1 MSYRAILPLVVLF
14 AFPSFGSLGGCA
26 ASTPSG
32 CQVGAD
38 CASGVCNVD
47 GTCGGEASTS
57 SGATTGSSTS
67 SGGSGGTGG
76 ASSTTG
82 SAMTSGATTSASGT
96 GGSAGPCSPPNNDG
110 TITQDEV
117 PLEAGLHATLGAA
130 ASVPVDTLGKVGLGG
145 EHVWDLSAP
154 ISGEANELVTTLP
167 IAGQWF
173 AASFPGAT
181 YASRLSST
189 ADLLG
194 VFEVSAGALLLRG
207 VASPSDGAQAT
218 NLVYTTPV
226 KVLVFP
232 IKEGGSWSTLSAVTG
247 KVQGITVGG
256 IYNEEYDSKVD
267 AHGTMKTPFA
277 TFPVLRVR
285 VDRTSYLNGIYTKS
299 HRFVFVTECFGTVAT
314 MVSKDNDMTDEFTT
328 AAEVSRLVP

>member
-1 MSYRAILPLVVLF
+1 MSYRALLPLMLLLL
-14 AFPSFGSLGGCA
+14 PSLGGCA
-26 ASTPSG
+26 ASTPGG
-32 CQVGAD
+32 CKVGAD

-47 GTCGGEASTS
+47 GTCGGAGNSTAASGSTGAGGSGAGGHESTTSATSTTS
-57 SGATTGSSTS
+57 SSSATTGA
-67 SGGSGGTGG
+67 GGS
-76 ASSTTG
+76 
-82 SAMTSGATTSASGT
+82 

-110 TITQDEV
+110 TITQDELPV
-117 PLEAGLHATLGAA
+117 TVGLHESFSAA

-145 EHVWDLSAP
+145 EHVWDLSAA
-154 ISGEANELVTTLP
+154 ISGQADEKVETLP

-194 VFEVSAGALLLRG
+194 VFEVASGALLLRG
-207 VASPSDGAQAT
+207 VASPADGAQAT
-218 NLVYTTPV
+218 NLAYGTPV

-256 IYNEEYDSKVD
+256 IYNEQYDSKVD

-277 TFPVLRVR
+277 TFPVLRLR
-285 VDRTSYLNGIYTKS
+285 VDRVSFLNGVTTTS

-314 MVSKDNDMTDEFTT
+314 MVSKDYEMADEFTT
-328 AAEVSRLVP
+328 AAEVSRLAP

>member
-1 MSYRAILPLVVLF
+1 MSYRAILPLVLLLL
-14 AFPSFGSLGGCA
+14 PSLGGCA
-26 ASTPSG
+26 ASTPGG
-32 CQVGAD
+32 CKVGAD

-47 GTCGGEASTS
+47 GTCGGDSTS
-57 SGATTGSSTS
+57 T
-67 SGGSGGTGG
+67 

-82 SAMTSGATTSASGT
+82 AGGSGAGGNGTTGATSTTSSSSVTTGAGGS

-110 TITQDEV
+110 TITQDELPV
-117 PLEAGLHATLGAA
+117 MVGLHEKFSAA
-130 ASVPVDTLGKVGLGG
+130 ASVPVDTAGKLGLGG
-145 EHVWDLSAP
+145 EHTWDLSAP
-154 ISGEANELVTTLP
+154 ISGQADEPVETLP

-194 VFEVSAGALLLRG
+194 IFEVASGALLLRG
-207 VASPSDGAQAT
+207 VASPADGAQAT
-218 NLVYTTPV
+218 NLVYTTPI

-232 IKEGGSWSTLSAVTG
+232 IKEGGSWTTLSAVTG
-247 KVQGITVGG
+247 KVQGITIAG
-256 IYNEEYDSKVD
+256 IYNEQYDSKVD

-277 TFPVLRVR
+277 TFPVLRIR
-285 VDRTSYLNGIYTKS
+285 VNRLAFLNGITTTS

-314 MVSKDNDMTDEFTT
+314 MVSKDSETVDEFTT
-328 AAEVSRLVP
+328 AAEVSRLAP